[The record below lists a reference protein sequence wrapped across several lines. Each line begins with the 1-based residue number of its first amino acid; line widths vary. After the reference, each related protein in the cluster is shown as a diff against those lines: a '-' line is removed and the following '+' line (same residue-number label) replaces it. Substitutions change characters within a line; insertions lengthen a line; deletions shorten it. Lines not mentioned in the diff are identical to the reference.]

1 MESVEILSLL
11 IATIMLQIELEEEIK
26 EIKEELKQLRE
37 AKQNWLWIEEM
48 YAFLNVYD
56 MKNYEKEKYFLKLT

>member
-26 EIKEELKQLRE
+26 ELKQLRE

-48 YAFLNVYD
+48 YAFLKVYD

>member
-48 YAFLNVYD
+48 YAFLKVYD